1 MLEHLY
7 KKEAKNGTDQTTY
20 RLVYPLNRANV
31 DTDQIIPKQFLKR
44 ISRQGFGQYLF
55 YNWRFDKKDR
65 PREDFS
71 LNQPKYQNASILIGG
86 ENFGCGSS
94 REHAPWALE
103 DFGFRVI
110 IAPSFADIFFN
121 NCTKNGLLP
130 VVLPE
135 AEVNQL
141 IKNAESESYHLTV
154 DLENLK
160 VYDNKDFETS
170 FTLAEYP
177 RQMLL
182 NGWDEIS
189 VTLTHEDKIAEFE
202 KNHVVY

>member
-1 MLEHLY
+1 MEPLKTHT
-7 KKEAKNGTDQTTY
+7 G
-20 RLVYPLNRANV
+20 LVYPLNRSNV

-55 YNWRFDKKDR
+55 YNWRFDEKDR

-71 LNQPKYQNASILIGG
+71 LNDPKYKGTSILVGG

-103 DFGFRVI
+103 DYGFRII
-110 IAPSFADIFFN
+110 IAPSFADIFYN
-121 NCTKNGLLP
+121 NCTKNGILP
-130 VVLPE
+130 VALTPDEVQTLMDQ
-135 AEVNQL
+135 AE
-141 IKNAESESYHLTV
+141 KGDYHLTV
-154 DLENLK
+154 DLENK
-160 VYDNKDFETS
+160 VVTDNQGFKATFD
-170 FTLAEYP
+170 LAEYS

-189 VTLTHEDKIAEFE
+189 VTLTYEDNITAFE
-202 KNHVVY
+202 KEHIVY